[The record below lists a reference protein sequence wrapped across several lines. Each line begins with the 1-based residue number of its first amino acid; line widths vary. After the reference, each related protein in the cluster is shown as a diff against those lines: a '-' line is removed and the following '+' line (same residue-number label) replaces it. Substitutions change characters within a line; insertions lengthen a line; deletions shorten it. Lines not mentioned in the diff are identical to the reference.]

1 MERWVL
7 LHKGAK
13 FEELSEKFHISKQL
27 VSCLLYT
34 SKNSR
39 YGCIC
44 CFYYGDELR
53 TDHFTVTVFEKR

>member
-27 VSCLLYT
+27 VSLIQKSECHRRG
-34 SKNSR
+34 SDGEVSSWNDFRS
-39 YGCIC
+39 
-44 CFYYGDELR
+44 
-53 TDHFTVTVFEKR
+53 V